1 MKLELEYKLN
11 GLSLAIAIDAIDRHA
26 IDMLVYRGFSAAA
39 AAAAR
44 AGGQEGLDAFETSLR
59 DGTYCWQG
67 GSGQRGRPWCRDS
80 AAAKI
85 LVRRLR
91 VADRPDRAQYPDATA
106 YLLATAAA
114 IAVHAGTTAN
124 NVAAVQRAAQWAR
137 ARADEARAIA
147 QTSSL
152 EGIFTESDESD
163 EADESDE
170 PQKPT
175 NRTRKGR

>member
-59 DGTYCWQG
+59 DGTYNWQG

-85 LVRRLR
+85 LARRISPK
-91 VADRPDRAQYPDATA
+91 DRPIRQSNQSATD
-106 YLLATAAA
+106 YLLAVAAA
-114 IAVHAGTTAN
+114 VAVHAGTTAN
-124 NVAAVQRAAQWAR
+124 NVAAVQRAAEWAR

-147 QTSSL
+147 RASSL
-152 EGIFTESDESD
+152 EGIFDEADEAD
-163 EADESDE
+163 EADESDK
-170 PQKPT
+170 PQK
-175 NRTRKGR
+175 RTRKGR